1 MSMNNTVIIPTAG
14 TGSRMGNF
22 TKDLNKALLPYKN
35 KPILSHIIDQ
45 FPIDTR
51 FIIPTGYNSAQ
62 IRDFCNIAYA
72 DRNIEFVEVD
82 DYTSINSGTAYTL
95 TQCKNSIN
103 TPFWY
108 IPCDTYFNESVT
120 ASDDDRYYVKNVPSQ
135 YSSLYTMFDVTKDT
149 ITNITF
155 KQTAPKD
162 WYAFTGL
169 MYIHDWKGF
178 FDRLT
183 VLDSTEFIYL
193 ISAGDKIT
201 MLDSWLD
208 FGNPTI
214 YQTELS
220 KSQKFDFSKK
230 DEITYVCNNRV
241 VKWWSDPTVAKKK
254 YERTLANPNVFP
266 KKCEYINNFLAYDY
280 SLGTTLYEYND
291 PKMFDKLLQWLDTNL
306 WIADDASIEVATL
319 EFYKIKTLSRIDK
332 FIEKYPQLP
341 NIKYV
346 DGILINDYTYYLNK
360 IDWHNLS
367 KNSMSVFLHGDLQF
381 DNIIINDATEFT
393 IIDWR
398 QEFATLPVYGD
409 IYYDL
414 AKLSGGFII
423 NYANIK
429 NHNFG
434 IETDDETVT
443 LSIPNVDHYD
453 VYQNT
458 LKSYIINRGLDYN
471 KVQQLIPIIF
481 WNMAPLHTAPFDI
494 FLWYLGLKLFAEH
507 YQHD

>member
-1 MSMNNTVIIPTAG
+1 
-14 TGSRMGNF
+14 
-22 TKDLNKALLPYKN
+22 
-35 KPILSHIIDQ
+35 
-45 FPIDTR
+45 
-51 FIIPTGYNSAQ
+51 
-62 IRDFCNIAYA
+62 
-72 DRNIEFVEVD
+72 
-82 DYTSINSGTAYTL
+82 
-95 TQCKNSIN
+95 
-103 TPFWY
+103 
-108 IPCDTYFNESVT
+108 
-120 ASDDDRYYVKNVPSQ
+120 
-135 YSSLYTMFDVTKDT
+135 
-149 ITNITF
+149 
-155 KQTAPKD
+155 
-162 WYAFTGL
+162 
-169 MYIHDWKGF
+169 
-178 FDRLT
+178 
-183 VLDSTEFIYL
+183 
-193 ISAGDKIT
+193 
-201 MLDSWLD
+201 
-208 FGNPTI
+208 
-214 YQTELS
+214 
-220 KSQKFDFSKK
+220 
-230 DEITYVCNNRV
+230 
-241 VKWWSDPTVAKKK
+241 
-254 YERTLANPNVFP
+254 
-266 KKCEYINNFLAYDY
+266 
-280 SLGTTLYEYND
+280 
-291 PKMFDKLLQWLDTNL
+291 MFDKLLQWLDTNL

>member
-1 MSMNNTVIIPTAG
+1 MSMNNTVIIPTVG

-22 TKDLNKALLPYKN
+22 TKELNKALLPYKN

-45 FPIDTR
+45 FTVDTR
-51 FIIPTGYNSAQ
+51 FIIPLGYNSSQ
-62 IRDFCNIAYA
+62 IRDFCNISYA
-72 DRNIEFVEVD
+72 DRNIEFVDVD
-82 DYTSINSGTAYTL
+82 DWTSENSGTAYTL
-95 TQCKNSIN
+95 KQCKNKVN

-108 IPCDTYFNESVT
+108 IPCDTYFNESITILDV
-120 ASDDDRYYVKNVPSQ
+120 DRYYVKNVPSH
-135 YSSLYTMFDVTKDT
+135 YSSLYTMFEIAQDN

-155 KQTAPKD
+155 KQPAPND
-162 WYAFTGL
+162 WCAFTGL
-169 MYIHDWKGF
+169 MYIHDWKRF
-178 FDRLT
+178 FDRLA

-193 ISAGDKIT
+193 IKAGDKIT

-220 KSQKFDFSKK
+220 NSQKFDFSKK

-254 YERTLANPNVFP
+254 YERTLANSNVFP
-266 KKCEYINNFLAYDY
+266 NNCEYINNFLAYDY
-280 SLGTTLYEYND
+280 SSGTTLYEHNN
-291 PKMFDKLLQWLDTNL
+291 PKTFNKLLQWLDTAVWL
-306 WIADDASIEVATL
+306 EDKASIEIATL
-319 EFYKIKTLSRIDK
+319 EFYKTKTLSRIAN
-332 FIEKYPQLP
+332 FIEKYPKLP
-341 NIKYV
+341 PIKCV
-346 DGILINDYTYYLNK
+346 DGILIKDYKYYLNK
-360 IDWHNLS
+360 IDWVDLS
-367 KNSMSVFLHGDLQF
+367 KNTMSVFLHGDLQF
-381 DNIIINDATEFT
+381 DNIIVNNSNEFT

-414 AKLSGGFII
+414 AKLSAGLII

-434 IETDDETVT
+434 IDIDDENVT
-443 LSIPNVDHYD
+443 LSIPNIDYID
-453 VYQNT
+453 LYQSI
-458 LKSYIINRGLDYN
+458 LKDYIINRGLDYN

-481 WNMAPLHTAPFDI
+481 WNMAPLHTSPFDL

-507 YQHD
+507 F